1 MIPLSTRVFLFVG
14 LPALLLGCE
23 GPKRTDQNPV
33 RDPSTAAMAD
43 TLEALHARVDPT
55 ANRYANSER
64 VAHFSELPVPN
75 HPVKATL
82 HKYRLGQEHLR
93 AGNTREAI
101 RRFQD
106 AYRRMQERPRRYR
119 PNQHKAIREALGVA
133 WLRLGEQKNCL
144 ANHTSKSCIL
154 PIQGEGL
161 HEYPKGSHNA
171 IEYFAK
177 VLDMQPDNRNAQWL
191 LNIAHMTLGEY
202 PEEVPSKWLVPLNR
216 DDSEEVDVEPFPD
229 IAPELGLDE
238 RDLSGG
244 NVVEDFAGNGY
255 LDIMTSSWHLEDQ
268 IRLYVNNGD
277 GTFTERTE
285 AAGLRGIT
293 GGLNLRHADYNNDGH
308 VDVLVLRGAW
318 RQSEGTYPNSLLR
331 NNGDSTFT
339 DVTVEA
345 GLDRRLPT
353 QTAAWGDYNNDGY
366 VDLFIGNEHKG
377 SQVAPSVLYRN
388 DGDGTFTEISGEA
401 GLGIKEYVKGVTW
414 GDYNNDGH
422 ADLYI
427 SVLDGHN
434 LLFRNE
440 GKEEGTNDTCSFTDV
455 TSEAGVAEPEASF
468 PTWFWDY
475 NNDGHLDLF
484 VSGYQVDL
492 GDVAREY
499 LGEPLQNTTFPRLY
513 RNNGDGTFTDVA
525 KEVGLHKV
533 LYTMGSNYGD
543 LNNDGLLDFYV
554 GTGDPDFRSLMPSR
568 MFLNDNGDSF
578 SEVTL
583 SGHFGNIQKGHAVA
597 FADFNNNGRQDIYM
611 DMGGALEGD
620 TYQNLFF
627 RNPGFEN
634 NWLTI
639 RVVGA
644 ESNRL
649 GIGARIELVVKT
661 EGRSRELHRV
671 VRAGSSFG
679 GNPYRTHIGLG
690 AAQTVE
696 RLTVRW
702 PASGQVQTFTEVPV
716 NESIQ
721 IREGEDRISNV
732 EMNAFQYRGEEM
744 KKQGARNSL
753 DTLVSKR

>member
-1 MIPLSTRVFLFVG
+1 
-14 LPALLLGCE
+14 
-23 GPKRTDQNPV
+23 
-33 RDPSTAAMAD
+33 MAD
-43 TLEALHARVDPT
+43 TLEALHARVDPK

-64 VAHFSELPVPN
+64 VAYFEDLPVPN

-82 HKYRLGQEHLR
+82 HEYRLGQEHLR
-93 AGNTREAI
+93 AGDTRESI
-101 RRFQD
+101 QRFQD
-106 AYRRMQERPRRYR
+106 VYRRMKKHPRRYR
-119 PNQHKAIREALGVA
+119 PNQHGAIREALGVA

-144 ANHTSKSCIL
+144 ASHTSKSCIL

-161 HEYPKGSHNA
+161 HEYPEGSRNA
-171 IEYFAK
+171 IEYFMK
-177 VLDMQPDNRNAQWL
+177 VLEVQPDDRNAQWL
-191 LNIAHMTLGEY
+191 LNIAYMTLGEY
-202 PEEVPSKWLVPLNR
+202 PEAVPSKWLVPL
-216 DDSEEVDVEPFPD
+216 DQTAPEDTDVESFPD
-229 IAPELGLDE
+229 IAPQLGLDE
-238 RDLSGG
+238 IDLSGG
-244 NVVEDFAGNGY
+244 NVVEDFTGNGY
-255 LDIMTSSWHLEDQ
+255 LDIVTSSWHLEDQ
-268 IRLYVNNGD
+268 IRFYANNGD

-318 RQSEGTYPNSLLR
+318 RRSEGTYPNSLLR

-377 SQVAPSVLYRN
+377 GQVAPSSLYRN
-388 DGDGTFTEISGEA
+388 DGDGTFTEISGEV
-401 GLGIKEYVKGVTW
+401 GLGVKEYVKGVTW
-414 GDYNNDGH
+414 GDYNNDGY
-422 ADLYI
+422 ADLYV
-427 SVLDGHN
+427 SVMDGHN

-440 GKEEGTNDTCSFTDV
+440 GAKEDGAWTFTDV
-455 TSEAGVAEPEASF
+455 TSEAGVAEPKASF

-484 VSGYQVDL
+484 VSGYRVDL

-499 LGEPLQNTTFPRLY
+499 LGESLQNTTFPRLY

-525 KEVGLHKV
+525 KEAGLHKV

-543 LNNDGLLDFYV
+543 LNNDGFLDFYI

-568 MFLNDNGDSF
+568 MFLNTDGDVF

-583 SGHFGNIQKGHAVA
+583 SGQFGNIQKGHAVA

-611 DMGGALEGD
+611 DMGGALGGD

-634 NWLTI
+634 NWITI
-639 RVVGA
+639 RVVGT

-649 GIGARIELVVKT
+649 GVGARIEVVVESEERPRKI
-661 EGRSRELHRV
+661 HRI

-679 GNPYRTHIGLG
+679 GNPYRTHVGLG
-690 AAQTVE
+690 QAQTIK
-696 RLTVRW
+696 RLTVTW

-716 NESIQ
+716 NKNIR
-721 IREGEDRISNV
+721 IREGSHRIS
-732 EMNAFQYRGEEM
+732 
-744 KKQGARNSL
+744 SL
-753 DTLVSKR
+753 DADSFSYQINGLQQHGTQVSGDTSVSER

>member
-1 MIPLSTRVFLFVG
+1 MFSLSTRVLLFVG
-14 LPALLLGCE
+14 LPALLFGCE
-23 GPKRTDQNPV
+23 GPGRADQDLV

-43 TLEALHARVDPT
+43 TLEAVHARVDPT

-64 VAHFSELPVPN
+64 VAYFEELPVPN

-93 AGNTREAI
+93 AGDTREAI
-101 RRFQD
+101 QRFQD
-106 AYRRMQERPRRYR
+106 VYRRMQKHPQRYR
-119 PNQHKAIREALGVA
+119 PNQHNAIREALGVA
-133 WLRLGEQKNCL
+133 WLRLGEQENCL

-161 HEYPKGSHNA
+161 HDRPEGSRNA
-171 IEYFAK
+171 IKYFAK
-177 VLDMQPDNRNAQWL
+177 FLDAQPENRNAQWL
-191 LNIAHMTLGEY
+191 LNIAYMTLGEY
-202 PEEVPSKWLVPLNR
+202 PEGVPSKWLVPLDR
-216 DDSEEVDVEPFPD
+216 AESEEIDIESFSD
-229 IAPELGLDE
+229 IAPQLGLDE
-238 RDLSGG
+238 IDLSGG
-244 NVVEDFAGNGY
+244 VVVEDFTGNGY
-255 LDIMTSSWHLEDQ
+255 LDIVTSSWHLEDQ
-268 IRLYVNNGD
+268 IRFYVNNGD

-285 AAGLRGIT
+285 KAGLRGIT

-318 RQSEGTYPNSLLR
+318 RQAEGTYPNSLLR

-353 QTAAWGDYNNDGY
+353 QTAAWGDYNNDGN
-366 VDLFIGNEHKG
+366 VDLFVGNEHKG
-377 SQVAPSVLYRN
+377 SQVAPSALYRN
-388 DGDGTFTEISGEA
+388 DGDGTFTEVSGEV
-401 GLGIKEYVKGVTW
+401 GLGIREYVKGVTW

-422 ADLYI
+422 ADLYV

-440 GKEEGTNDTCSFTDV
+440 GKDEGGTWAFTDV
-455 TSEAGVAEPEASF
+455 TSEAGVAEPKTSF

-499 LGEPLQNTTFPRLY
+499 LGETLQNTTFPRLY

-525 KEVGLHKV
+525 KEAGLHKV

-568 MFLNDNGDSF
+568 MFLNNGGDTF

-634 NWLTI
+634 NWMTI
-639 RVVGA
+639 RVVGT

-649 GIGARIELVVKT
+649 GIGARIEVIVES
-661 EGRSRELHRV
+661 EGKSREVHRV

-690 AAQTVE
+690 ASQAVK
-696 RLTVRW
+696 RLTVTW
-702 PASGQVQTFTEVPV
+702 PASGQVQTFTDVPV
-716 NESIQ
+716 NEGIR
-721 IREGEDRISNV
+721 IREGKDRISKLDEDTFPYQV
-732 EMNAFQYRGEEM
+732 DGLQQQEMQDS
-744 KKQGARNSL
+744 Q
-753 DTLVSKR
+753 DIPVSER

>member
-1 MIPLSTRVFLFVG
+1 
-14 LPALLLGCE
+14 
-23 GPKRTDQNPV
+23 
-33 RDPSTAAMAD
+33 MAD

-55 ANRYANSER
+55 ANRYANSRR
-64 VAHFSELPVPN
+64 VSYFEELPVPG

-82 HKYRLGQEHLR
+82 HEYRLGQEHLR
-93 AGNTREAI
+93 AGNTRDAI
-101 RRFQD
+101 QHFQKV
-106 AYRRMQERPRRYR
+106 YRRMQDRPRRYR
-119 PNQHKAIREALGVA
+119 PRQHQAILEALGVA
-133 WLRLGEQKNCL
+133 WLRLGEQENCL

-154 PIQGEGL
+154 PIQGRGL
-161 HEYPKGSHNA
+161 HESPEGSRNA
-171 IEYFAK
+171 IEYFTK
-177 VLDMQPDNRNAQWL
+177 VLDAQPENRNAQWL

-202 PEEVPSKWLVPLNR
+202 SEEVPSEWLVPLDR
-216 DDSEEVDVEPFPD
+216 AESGEVDIEPFPE
-229 IAPELGLDE
+229 IAPQLGLDV

-244 NVVEDFAGNGY
+244 TVVEDFTGNGY
-255 LDIMTSSWHLEDQ
+255 LDIVTSSWHLEDQ
-268 IRLYVNNGD
+268 IRFYVNNGD

-345 GLDRRLPT
+345 GLGRRLPT
-353 QTAAWGDYNNDGY
+353 QTAAWGDFNNDGH
-366 VDLFIGNEHKG
+366 VDLFIGNEHEG
-377 SQVAPSVLYRN
+377 SQTAPSALYRN
-388 DGDGTFTEISGEA
+388 DGDGTFTEISEKV

-414 GDYNNDGH
+414 GDYNNDGK
-422 ADLYI
+422 ADLYVSI
-427 SVLDGHN
+427 LDGQN

-440 GKEEGTNDTCSFTDV
+440 GEADDGTWAFTDV
-455 TSEAGVAEPEASF
+455 TAEAGVGEPRTSF

-568 MFLNDNGDSF
+568 MFLNDAGEAF

-620 TYQNLFF
+620 AYQNLFF

-634 NWLTI
+634 NWVTI
-639 RVVGA
+639 RVVGT

-649 GIGARIELVVKT
+649 GIGARIEVVVET
-661 EGRSRELHRV
+661 EGQPREIHRV

-690 AAQTVE
+690 AARIIE
-696 RLTVRW
+696 RLTVTW
-702 PASGQVQTFTEVPV
+702 PASGRVQTFTQVPV
-716 NESIQ
+716 NENIQ
-721 IREGEDRISNV
+721 IREGEDHISSV
-732 EMNAFQYRGEEM
+732 EGDAFSYQVEDLPQQEA
-744 KKQGARNSL
+744 QNSQNSPGAERQ
-753 DTLVSKR
+753 